1 MIGSLS
7 INFFIRTT
15 GPILTYIILLLNG
28 RYIDNSTLGNI
39 ILGISIT
46 NIIQSFASMGFSP
59 LVIRN
64 ITSEFSIKKSNIFKI
79 LLTFQTLLILMLFI
93 IISKIYNL
101 SFYFILVS
109 IPLIAGSYQC
119 LKIRS
124 FNKIT
129 IYNLLQSL
137 CIPVTQA
144 LLLLLY
150 VNFFILSAKQ
160 YLFILFLP
168 YLFIAWLVSLNEK
181 RNLIQKKIKFSDLKI
196 LFSSSLIIGISG
208 IIASLNTNIDNVMIS
223 KFCGLN
229 CLPEYKMH
237 SIITLIGLLLSSTYC
252 IQIGNDFSKLYQ
264 SGNKSKFINLLKK
277 GIKYNFLYHTIS
289 IPVCFLILPSLTKYI
304 SINYSL
310 SNTLILYFTTTGLV
324 LSSVNIIIVGAIQ
337 IGLERKIVVF
347 NILALLTNI
356 FLNYKLIPIYG
367 LYGAAFGTLI
377 GSLVSLVLCFNVL
390 NKKIYG

>member
-1 MIGSLS
+1 MLGSLS
-7 INFFIRTT
+7 INFFIRTS

-28 RYIDNSTLGNI
+28 RYIDNATLGKI
-39 ILGISIT
+39 ILGISIA
-46 NIIQSFASMGFSP
+46 NIIQSFASMGFSA

-64 ITSEFSIKKSNIFKI
+64 ISSEFSIKKSNIFKI
-79 LLTFQTLLILMLFI
+79 LLTFQTFLVSI
-93 IISKIYNL
+93 IFVIFSKIYNL
-101 SFYFILVS
+101 DFYFILVS

-124 FNKIT
+124 YNKIT

-137 CIPVTQA
+137 CVPLTQVIM
-144 LLLLLY
+144 LFVY
-150 VNFFILSAKQ
+150 VNYFSLTAKQ

-168 YLFIAWLVSLNEK
+168 FVFISWIFSLSE
-181 RNLIQKKIKFSDLKI
+181 RRSLINKKINFSDLKI

-223 KFCGLN
+223 KFCGFD

-237 SIITLIGLLLSSTYC
+237 SIITLIGLLLSSTYG
-252 IQIGNDFSKLYQ
+252 IQIGNDFAKLYQ
-264 SGNKSKFINLLKK
+264 NGDKNGFINLIKK
-277 GIKYNFLYHTIS
+277 GIKYNFLYHSIS
-289 IPVCFLILPSLTKYI
+289 IPACFLILPSLTKFI
-304 SINYSL
+304 SVNYSL
-310 SNTLILYFTTTGLV
+310 SYTLILYFTLTGLV
-324 LSSVNIIIVGAIQ
+324 LSSVNLIILGSIQ
-337 IGLERKIVVF
+337 IGLERKIFIF

-367 LYGAAFGTLI
+367 IYGAAFGTFI
-377 GSLVSLVLCFNVL
+377 GSLVSLFLCFNIL